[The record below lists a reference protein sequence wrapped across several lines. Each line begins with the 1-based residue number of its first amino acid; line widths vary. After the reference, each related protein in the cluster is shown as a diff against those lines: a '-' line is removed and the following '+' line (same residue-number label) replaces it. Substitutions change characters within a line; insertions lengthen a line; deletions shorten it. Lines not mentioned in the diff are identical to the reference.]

1 MATTPGP
8 TPRGPAF
15 AERLTRAV
23 LIHEPGRLL
32 VTTTTLSP
40 AEVPVLDE
48 PTDPGAPLL
57 PAAHVLEALAQGW
70 VALTGHRGPP
80 VFETVEFGTPLVVG
94 EDGVRLRL
102 IVSAEP
108 GTDTTVVVLRGEH
121 WGRQVTYG
129 HARLR
134 HPGRSAA
141 RTSADPVPAAAP
153 PMPNDPPVA
162 PLRVGVPDRPP
173 RTFFVEPG
181 RSDRRLRYREI
192 TTSGCVLE
200 LTGTGAAESVAA
212 VAGPLVLGDPGVRA
226 AFLRALHPWAPD
238 MMLRPSG
245 VDRIWL
251 AGVGPYEQVTLHA
264 THRGRQDQVHRYDL
278 EIRAGGRIVERW
290 TGLRLRPL
298 PGRPGPWPAQLLGPY
313 LSRRLAELTGCDVG
327 VVLEPGLRWKWR
339 RQHTALAVS
348 RLLGA
353 DPTLHHRRDGRP
365 EVGGG
370 WWISTAHGA
379 GHTFAVAART
389 PVGCDLE
396 PVLRRDPA
404 EWRRSLGAHLASAEL
419 IVAQT
424 GESPHRAGTRVW
436 SALEALHKAGATA
449 FTPLTYDRAT
459 PDGWLLL
466 TAGSWQVATCATTLR
481 GGPEDLVVAVATPR

>member
-8 TPRGPAF
+8 TPRGLAF
-15 AERLTRAV
+15 AARLTRAV

-40 AEVPVLDE
+40 EEVPVLDE

-57 PAAHVLEALAQGW
+57 PAAYVLEALAQGW

-80 VFETVEFGTPLVVG
+80 VFEAVEFGTPLVVG
-94 EDGVRLRL
+94 EGGVRLRL

-108 GTDTTVVVLRGEH
+108 ATDTTVVVLRGEQR
-121 WGRQVTYG
+121 GRQVTYG

-141 RTSADPVPAAAP
+141 RSFADPGPAAALP
-153 PMPNDPPVA
+153 DLPVA
-162 PLRVGVPDRPP
+162 ALRVGVTDQPP

-181 RSDRRLRYREI
+181 RTEGRLRYREI
-192 TTSGCVLE
+192 TASGCVLE
-200 LTGTGAAESVAA
+200 LTGTGATESLAA

-238 MMLRPSG
+238 MMLQPSG

-264 THRGRQDQVHRYDL
+264 AHRGRHDQVHRYDL
-278 EIRAGGRIVERW
+278 EILAGGRIVERW

-298 PGRPGPWPAQLLGPY
+298 PVHRVPGPWPAQLLGPY
-313 LSRRLAELTGCDVG
+313 LSRRLAELTGCDVAA
-327 VVLEPGLRWKWR
+327 VLEPGLRWKWR

-353 DPTLHHRRDGRP
+353 GTTTLCRRDGRP
-365 EVGGG
+365 EEGGG

-379 GHTFAVAART
+379 GHTFAMAART

-396 PVLRRDPA
+396 PVLRREPV

-424 GESPHRAGTRVW
+424 GESLHRAGTRVW
-436 SALEALHKAGATA
+436 SALEALHKVGATA

-459 PDGWLLL
+459 PDGWVLL
-466 TAGSWQVATCATTLR
+466 TAGSWQVATCAAALR
-481 GGPEDLVVAVATPR
+481 GGPEDLVVAVATAR